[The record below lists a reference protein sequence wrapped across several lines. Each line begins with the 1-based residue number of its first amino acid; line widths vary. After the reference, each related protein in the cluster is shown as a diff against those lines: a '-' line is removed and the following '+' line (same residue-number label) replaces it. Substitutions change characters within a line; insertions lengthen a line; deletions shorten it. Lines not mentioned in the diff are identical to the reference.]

1 MNALKLCNSSS
12 TLASVEKGFEGKLV
26 DLWWVVAMVLDAME
40 DKKRRAI
47 LSRHH
52 CWASY
57 LLARGRSNKKRFARL
72 LVKERV
78 DSASGT

>member
-1 MNALKLCNSSS
+1 
-12 TLASVEKGFEGKLV
+12 
-26 DLWWVVAMVLDAME
+26 MVLDAME

-72 LVKERV
+72 L
-78 DSASGT
+78 